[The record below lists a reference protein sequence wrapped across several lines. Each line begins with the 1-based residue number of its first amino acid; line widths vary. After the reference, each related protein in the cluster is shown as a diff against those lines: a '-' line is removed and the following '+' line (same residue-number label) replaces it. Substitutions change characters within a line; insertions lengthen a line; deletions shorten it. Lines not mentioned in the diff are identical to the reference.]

1 MYQPTNLERGTV
13 CYIGGKPFL
22 FIKTGDIISVDT
34 ASGEYR
40 EGKELV

>member
-1 MYQPTNLERGTV
+1 MYQPINLERGKV
-13 CYIGGKPFL
+13 CYFDGKPFL
-22 FIKTGDIISVDT
+22 FIKTGDIISVDA